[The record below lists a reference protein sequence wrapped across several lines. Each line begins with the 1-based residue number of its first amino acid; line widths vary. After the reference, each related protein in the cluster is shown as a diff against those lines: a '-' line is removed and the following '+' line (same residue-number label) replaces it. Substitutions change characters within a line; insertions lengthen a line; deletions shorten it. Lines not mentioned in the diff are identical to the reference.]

1 MSCIGSSPQIPSS
14 NPHHSRQEEVAMTIN
29 IEQVKCYIDE
39 NLHHLRK
46 AEQVAL
52 QLNYPV
58 GRLNRSFLRRES
70 LSLSR
75 YLRASRITRMKEQ
88 LQNTE
93 KPCKVIC
100 LDLGLREDVGAR
112 LFKNATGMTMEN
124 YRCLCRHDRPGVLRH
139 IVGKKSQNKQ
149 DSRLVLTERV
159 VRQMVEATARRTQ
172 QGSGETG
179 ILIQGPSH

>member
-1 MSCIGSSPQIPSS
+1 
-14 NPHHSRQEEVAMTIN
+14 MTIN

-39 NLHHLRK
+39 NLHQLRK
-46 AEQVAL
+46 AEHVAL
-52 QLNYPV
+52 HLNYPV
-58 GRLNRSFLRRES
+58 ERLKRSFQRRES

-75 YLRASRITRMKEQ
+75 YLRASRITRMKAQ

-112 LFKNATGMTMEN
+112 LFKNATGMTMES
-124 YRCLCRHDRPGVLRH
+124 YRRLCRHDRPDALRPDLR
-139 IVGKKSQNKQ
+139 KKPLNKQ
-149 DSRLVLTERV
+149 ESQLVLTESV
-159 VRQMVEATARRTQ
+159 IRQMLEATARRHQ
-172 QGSGETG
+172 QAGRNTG